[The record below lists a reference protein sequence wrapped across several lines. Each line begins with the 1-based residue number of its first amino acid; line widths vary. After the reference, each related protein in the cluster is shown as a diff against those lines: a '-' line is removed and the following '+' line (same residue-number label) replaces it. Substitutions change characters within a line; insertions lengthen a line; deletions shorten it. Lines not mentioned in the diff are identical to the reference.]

1 MELKKPS
8 GKIHKIWMKYRYP
21 TCILLL
27 GIFLMLF
34 PVKSGEKAEMQ
45 ELEIVEQEPMEERL
59 EGILSEI
66 DGIGKVDVLLSISK
80 GEKVVYQINEEKRDS
95 ENEQTNR
102 TTTVTVTN
110 SDRDEIGLIRQV
122 DPPEYLGAVV
132 ACQGAGNANI
142 RLAVVEAVSKATG
155 LGADRIAVVKM
166 K

>member
-34 PVKSGEKAEMQ
+34 PVKSGAKAEMQ

>member
-27 GIFLMLF
+27 GICLMLF
-34 PVKSGEKAEMQ
+34 PVKSGAKAEMQ

-132 ACQGAGNANI
+132 ACQGAGNANV

>member
-45 ELEIVEQEPMEERL
+45 DLEIVEQEPMEERL